1 MNLTKREKFKAYFEP
16 FGLKLIETYKQE
28 NEADFAIFSERWS
41 LDYGL
46 ILRTYADDDLEN
58 LGEIS
63 IDLESV
69 HRLYFTHDRELNL
82 NGIRF
87 MQQFLKFEL
96 MGLTEGEGVTYALS
110 FNFKDTIVTATDSQY
125 GEIPNGNCSAVFTL
139 LQGLKKGDRDWN
151 NMIAAGF
158 TEMETLNV
166 SHITYIEAFKKKNP
180 EYTLHFDET
189 LQFYHL
195 FLEEVEN
202 ESDFAM
208 DAIAEKLTKEL
219 SGIEGVGEVKIVPMN
234 ADNLPDGLLDTLKG
248 VFSDLSGTGKEP
260 STAKVF
266 TAKDVKPS

>member
-28 NEADFAIFSERWS
+28 NEADDVIFIERWS

-46 ILRTYADDDLEN
+46 ILRTCADDDLEN

-166 SHITYIEAFKKKNP
+166 SHITYIEAFKEKNP

-202 ESDFAM
+202 ESDI
-208 DAIAEKLTKEL
+208 DDIAKKLTEQL
-219 SGIEGVGEVKIVPMN
+219 TGIEGVGEVKIIPVSV
-234 ADNLPDGLLDTLKG
+234 DNLPDGLLDTLKG

-260 STAKVF
+260 STAEVF

>member
-28 NEADFAIFSERWS
+28 IEADSAIFFERWS

-46 ILRTYADDDLEN
+46 ILRTCADDDLEN

-63 IDLESV
+63 IDLESI

-82 NGIRF
+82 NGILF

-125 GEIPNGNCSAVFTL
+125 GEIPNGNCSANLTL
-139 LQGLKKGDRDWN
+139 LRGLKKGDKDWN
-151 NMIAAGF
+151 DMIAAGF

-166 SHITYIEAFKKKNP
+166 SDIAYIEAFKEKNP
-180 EYTLHFDET
+180 EYTLHFDEI
-189 LQFYHL
+189 LQLYHL
-195 FLEEVEN
+195 FFEEMEN
-202 ESDFAM
+202 ESDI
-208 DAIAEKLTKEL
+208 DDIAKKLTKEL
-219 SGIEGVGEVKIVPMN
+219 SGIEGVGEVKIVPVSV
-234 ADNLPDGLLDTLKG
+234 DNLPDGLLNTLKE

-260 STAKVF
+260 SSAEVF